1 MPTEGRA
8 LTLMAA
14 SATLH
19 CLTGCAIG
27 EVLGM
32 AIGTALGFSDLGTVA
47 LAVGLAFLFGYTLT
61 SLPLLRAGMAFAVV
75 APIAL
80 SVDTVSIATMEIV
93 DNAIMLAIPGAM
105 EAGLGDVL
113 FWGSLAVALAIAGL
127 AAWPVNRWLIRRG
140 KGHAV
145 MHETGIHG
153 GLPTRPTAVFFAT
166 AALFGAVVLG
176 AEALSDD
183 DGGGHGAET
192 ERSHE

>member
-1 MPTEGRA
+1 
-8 LTLMAA
+8 
-14 SATLH
+14 
-19 CLTGCAIG
+19 
-27 EVLGM
+27 
-32 AIGTALGFSDLGTVA
+32 
-47 LAVGLAFLFGYTLT
+47 
-61 SLPLLRAGMAFAVV
+61 
-75 APIAL
+75 
-80 SVDTVSIATMEIV
+80 MEIV

-166 AALFGAVVLG
+166 AALFGAIVLA
-176 AEALSDD
+176 AEAIGGD
-183 DGGGHGAET
+183 DGGHSETT
-192 ERSHE
+192 ERSHHQ